1 MEQIEKILIMYPFP
15 ALLSPLSLISFTT
28 EEITGYANQAAK
40 VANRVT
46 TNPPFCSFLF
56 HL

>member
-1 MEQIEKILIMYPFP
+1 MEQIEKIVIMYPFP
-15 ALLSPLSLISFTT
+15 ALLSPLPLISFTT